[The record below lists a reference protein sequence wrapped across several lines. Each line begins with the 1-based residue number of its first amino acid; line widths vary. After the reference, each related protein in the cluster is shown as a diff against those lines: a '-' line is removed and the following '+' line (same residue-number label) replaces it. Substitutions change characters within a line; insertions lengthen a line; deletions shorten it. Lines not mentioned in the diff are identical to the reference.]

1 MTLLEAK
8 PGLFARLRQRLGR
21 SGLLPTF
28 AGAPDAAALEALEER
43 LLQADVG
50 VEATQRIM
58 KELGARASSLQDAAA
73 LKALLINQLT
83 AVLEPVA
90 KPLVPDARVKPFV
103 LVAMGVNGAGKTT
116 TLAKLA
122 RRYKDQGKS
131 VMLAASDT
139 FRAAAVE
146 QLLIWGERHGVP
158 VTAQAEGADP
168 ASVAHD
174 ALSKAQARGAD
185 LLLVDTAG
193 RLHTKTALMAELR
206 KIDRVLAKLSPGAPH
221 ERLLMLDAG
230 TGQNA
235 LRQIEEFHAAL
246 GVTGLVF
253 TKLDGTAKGGV
264 AVAAA
269 ERFKLPI
276 RFLGVGESGE
286 DLTEFQARPFAEAL
300 VG

>member
-1 MTLLEAK
+1 MTPPDSK
-8 PGLFARLRQRLGR
+8 PSLFSRLKQRLGR
-21 SGLLPTF
+21 GGLIPSF
-28 AGAPDAAALEALEER
+28 AGAPDEAALESLEER
-43 LLQADVG
+43 LLRADVG
-50 VEATQRIM
+50 VEATKRVMQGLRG
-58 KELGARASSLQDAAA
+58 KSGTLKDAAA
-73 LKALLINQLT
+73 LKAALIEELTRLLAPAARPLDV
-83 AVLEPVA
+83 AVA
-90 KPLVPDARVKPFV
+90 AKPFV

-116 TLAKLA
+116 TLGKLA
-122 RRYKDQGKS
+122 QRFQAGGKS

-146 QLLIWGERHGVP
+146 QLLVWGERHGVP
-158 VTAQAEGADP
+158 VTAQSPGADP
-168 ASVAHD
+168 AAVAHD
-174 ALSKAQARGAD
+174 AFSAAKGRGTD

-193 RLHTKTALMAELR
+193 RLHTKTQLMDELK

-235 LRQIEEFHAAL
+235 LKQIEEFRAAV

-264 AVAAA
+264 AVAAV
-269 ERFKLPI
+269 ERFHLPI
-276 RFLGVGESGE
+276 RFLGVGETAG
-286 DLTEFQARPFAEAL
+286 DLVEFDARAFAEAL

>member
-1 MTLLEAK
+1 MSQSEPK
-8 PGLFARLRQRLGR
+8 PGLFARLKQRLGR
-21 SGLLPTF
+21 GGLIPSFKGSLDEV
-28 AGAPDAAALEALEER
+28 AIEALEER
-43 LLQADVG
+43 LLRADVG
-50 VEATQRIM
+50 VEATNRI
-58 KELGARASSLQDAAA
+58 LANLRPRSAALHDAAA
-73 LKALLINQLT
+73 LKAALT
-83 AVLEPVA
+83 EELARILEPAA
-90 KPLVPDARVKPFV
+90 KPLALSGHAKPFV

-116 TLAKLA
+116 TLGKLA
-122 RRYKDQGKS
+122 RHFKDQGKS

-146 QLLIWGERHGVP
+146 QLLVWGERHGVP
-158 VTAQAEGADP
+158 VTAQAQGADP
-168 ASVAHD
+168 AAVAHD
-174 ALSKAQARGAD
+174 AFSAAQGRGSD
-185 LLLVDTAG
+185 VLLVDTAG
-193 RLHTKTALMAELR
+193 RLHTKTQLMGELK

-235 LRQIEEFHAAL
+235 LKQIEEFNAAV

-264 AVAAA
+264 AVAAT
-269 ERFKLPI
+269 ERYHLPI

-286 DLTEFQARPFAEAL
+286 DLVEFNARSFAEAL